1 MQIAWFTALCLI
13 IRWVSLL
20 VPAFQAWELRT
31 MTHNLID
38 APLANRLVNKLK
50 KGEIFFLTQLGKNL
64 DPYVFAQLCKELDK
78 SLTRRN
84 EQFSDS
90 SIPNGTPPP
99 PPSDSLYPALTS
111 PSAAEKEA
119 EAAASAAAAV
129 EAALEAA
136 AERIELQEMNEG
148 KNDYL
153 KECMENLNS

>member
-1 MQIAWFTALCLI
+1 
-13 IRWVSLL
+13 
-20 VPAFQAWELRT
+20 

-38 APLANRLVNKLK
+38 VSLANRLVKNCK

-64 DPYVFAQLCKELDK
+64 DPYVFSKLCKELDK
-78 SLTRRN
+78 SLTKRN
-84 EQFSDS
+84 EQDSDVNML
-90 SIPNGTPPP
+90 NGTPPP

-148 KNDYL
+148 KDEYL
-153 KECMENLNS
+153 KHCMENPNS